1 LHGNRRRHGAAR
13 PTTAAGLSIDFTD
26 LLRDGVH
33 RPFYS
38 RGMDA
43 RTRKTADIDEA
54 VADDARSIAESITAK
69 RDRLLASLTLIAG
82 IGLIVSLPFALR
94 AGAEFF
100 MPVTAALVVAI
111 ALVPLLE
118 WFERRG
124 IPSKASAGLC
134 VILFLLLALFAIGS
148 ILMPASNWV
157 AQVPTKIPRVRAALE
172 PVIQLYKH
180 LDRFID
186 RTVSQI
192 AITQQEHTRSVT
204 IETPNSMSN
213 LLISSAPHLLIQLFF
228 ALLVIFFFLAGWTAM
243 RKKTIVSRG
252 SFEGA
257 LTTARVIQQVVDAT
271 STYLGTITL
280 INIGLGALTAGALW
294 LLGMPSPVM
303 WGGIVAVANYI
314 PYLGPIVC
322 ALLLFF
328 GALMTY
334 PDIWPALAPPAAF
347 ICFHLVEAN
356 FFTPM
361 VVGHRLTISPL
372 SILISL
378 SFWAWV
384 WGTTGALLAVP
395 LLIIMK
401 TIFSAA
407 GTPDIAG
414 FLFEHGTLT
423 HIGDPDEEEENE
435 RQEMQPAMVDTPQ
448 RPS

>member
-1 LHGNRRRHGAAR
+1 
-13 PTTAAGLSIDFTD
+13 
-26 LLRDGVH
+26 
-33 RPFYS
+33 
-38 RGMDA
+38 MDA
-43 RTRKTADIDEA
+43 RTRKQHPVEEEISDEA
-54 VADDARSIAESITAK
+54 RALAETITAK

-82 IGLIVSLPFALR
+82 IGVIVALPFALR

-100 MPVTAALVVAI
+100 MPVTAALVIAI

-124 IPSKASAGLC
+124 IPSKAAAGLC
-134 VILFLLLALFAIGS
+134 VLIFLAIAIFAIGS
-148 ILMPASNWV
+148 IIVPASDWV
-157 AQVPTKIPRVRAALE
+157 AQVPTKIGKVRSALE
-172 PVIQLYKH
+172 PIFDLYKN
-180 LDRFID
+180 LDRFVGRITNQIEINHVSHA
-186 RTVSQI
+186 RTVTLEQ
-192 AITQQEHTRSVT
+192 
-204 IETPNSMSN
+204 PNSLMG
-213 LLISSAPHLLIQLFF
+213 LLATSAPHLLIQLFF
-228 ALLVIFFFLAGWTAM
+228 SLLVIFFFLAGWTTM
-243 RKKTIVSRG
+243 RKRTIVSRG

-314 PYLGPIVC
+314 PYLGPIVA
-322 ALLLFF
+322 ALLLFVGGLMTF
-328 GALMTY
+328 PDVWGAL
-334 PDIWPALAPPAAF
+334 LPPTIF
-347 ICFHLVEAN
+347 VGFHLIEAN

-378 SFWAWV
+378 SFWAWI

-401 TIFSAA
+401 TVFSAA

-423 HIGDPDEEEENE
+423 HIGDANEEEEDAA
-435 RQEMQPAMVDTPQ
+435 QEMEPAMVDTPKAL
-448 RPS
+448 S

>member
-1 LHGNRRRHGAAR
+1 
-13 PTTAAGLSIDFTD
+13 
-26 LLRDGVH
+26 
-33 RPFYS
+33 
-38 RGMDA
+38 MDA
-43 RTRKTADIDEA
+43 RTRKQAKPEQEPPEDVRA
-54 VADDARSIAESITAK
+54 LAETVTAK
-69 RDRLLASLTLIAG
+69 SDRLLASLTLIAG
-82 IGLIVSLPFALR
+82 VALIVMLPFALR

-124 IPSKASAGLC
+124 IPSKPAAGLC
-134 VILFLLLALFAIGS
+134 VIIFLLMAVFALGS
-148 ILMPASNWV
+148 IIVPASDWV
-157 AQVPTKIPRVRAALE
+157 AQVPGKIGKVRDALE
-172 PVIQLYKH
+172 PIFDLYKN

-186 RTVSQI
+186 RTLSQIEVSQSH
-192 AITQQEHTRSVT
+192 AAANAVR
-204 IETPNSMSN
+204 IETPNSMLG
-213 LLISSAPHLLIQLFF
+213 LLTSSAPHLLIQLFF

-280 INIGLGALTAGALW
+280 INVGLGALTALVLW
-294 LLGMPSPVM
+294 WLGMPSPVM

-314 PYLGPIVC
+314 PYLGPIAS
-322 ALLLFF
+322 ALLLFL
-328 GALMTY
+328 GGLMIY
-334 PDIWPALAPPAAF
+334 PDIWGALLPPAVF
-347 ICFHLVEAN
+347 IGFHLVEAN

-361 VVGHRLTISPL
+361 IVGHRLTISPL
-372 SILISL
+372 SILVSL

-401 TIFSAA
+401 TVFSAA

-414 FLFEHGTLT
+414 FLFEDGTLT
-423 HIGDPDEEEENE
+423 HVGEADEEEIEE
-435 RQEMQPAMVDTPQ
+435 RQEMEPAMVDTPKAL
-448 RPS
+448 S

>member
-1 LHGNRRRHGAAR
+1 
-13 PTTAAGLSIDFTD
+13 
-26 LLRDGVH
+26 
-33 RPFYS
+33 
-38 RGMDA
+38 MDA
-43 RTRKTADIDEA
+43 RTKKQQEIEGEISDEA
-54 VADDARSIAESITAK
+54 RALAETITAK
-69 RDRLLASLTLIAG
+69 RDRLLAGLTLIAG
-82 IGLIVSLPFALR
+82 IGVVVALPFALR

-100 MPVTAALVVAI
+100 MPVTAALVIAI

-124 IPSKASAGLC
+124 MPSKAAAGLC
-134 VILFLLLALFAIGS
+134 VLIFLAIAIFAIGS
-148 ILMPASNWV
+148 IIVPASDWV
-157 AQVPTKIPRVRAALE
+157 AQIPTKVSKVRATLE
-172 PVIQLYKH
+172 PVFDLYKN
-180 LDRFID
+180 LDRFVGRITNQIEINHVSHA
-186 RTVSQI
+186 RT
-192 AITQQEHTRSVT
+192 VT
-204 IETPNSMSN
+204 IEQPTSLMG
-213 LLISSAPHLLIQLFF
+213 LLATSAPHLLIQLFF
-228 ALLVIFFFLAGWTAM
+228 SLLVIFFFLAGWTAM
-243 RKKTIVSRG
+243 RKRTIVSRG

-314 PYLGPIVC
+314 PYLGPIVA
-322 ALLLFF
+322 ALLLFV
-328 GALMTY
+328 GGLMTY
-334 PDIWPALAPPAAF
+334 PDVWGALLPPAVF
-347 ICFHLVEAN
+347 VGFHLIEAN

-378 SFWAWV
+378 SFWAWI

-401 TIFSAA
+401 TVFSAA

-423 HIGDPDEEEENE
+423 HVGDPDEEEEDAA
-435 RQEMQPAMVDTPQ
+435 QEMEPAMVDTPKAL
-448 RPS
+448 S

>member
-1 LHGNRRRHGAAR
+1 MFS
-13 PTTAAGLSIDFTD
+13 P
-26 LLRDGVH
+26 
-33 RPFYS
+33 
-38 RGMDA
+38 MDA
-43 RTRKTADIDEA
+43 RTRKQAQPDDDLSDEA
-54 VADDARSIAESITAK
+54 RALAEAFTAK

-82 IGLIVSLPFALR
+82 ISLLVGLPFALR

-124 IPSKASAGLC
+124 LPSKAAAGLC
-134 VILFLLLALFAIGS
+134 VVLFLALAIFAIGT
-148 ILMPASNWV
+148 IVVPARDWV
-157 AQVPTKIPRVRAALE
+157 AQVPSKIPKGRAALE

-180 LDRFID
+180 LDRWID
-186 RTVSQI
+186 KATNQI
-192 AITQQEHTRSVT
+192 AIGPAQSTHTVSV
-204 IETPNSMSN
+204 EQPHSMLG
-213 LLISSAPHLLIQLFF
+213 LLTSSAPHLLIQLFF
-228 ALLVIFFFLAGWTAM
+228 ALLVIFFFLAGWTSM
-243 RKKTIVSRG
+243 RKRTIVSRG

-322 ALLLFF
+322 ALLLFV
-328 GALMTY
+328 GGLMTF
-334 PDIWPALAPPAAF
+334 PDIWGGMLPPAVF
-347 ICFHLVEAN
+347 ISFHLIEAN

-372 SILISL
+372 AILISL
-378 SFWAWV
+378 SFWAWI

-423 HIGDPDEEEENE
+423 HIGDPDEEEEDE
-435 RQEMQPAMVDTPQ
+435 RQEMQPAMVDTPKAL
-448 RPS
+448 S

>member
-1 LHGNRRRHGAAR
+1 ML
-13 PTTAAGLSIDFTD
+13 PT
-26 LLRDGVH
+26 
-33 RPFYS
+33 
-38 RGMDA
+38 MDA
-43 RTRKTADIDEA
+43 RTRKQNQIVDEPTDEA
-54 VADDARSIAESITAK
+54 RVLAETITVK

-82 IGLIVSLPFALR
+82 IGAVVGLPFALR

-124 IPSKASAGLC
+124 LPSKLSAGLC
-134 VILFLLLALFAIGS
+134 LIIFVAIAVFAIGS
-148 ILMPASNWV
+148 IVVPASDWV
-157 AQVPTKIPRVRAALE
+157 AQVPSKIPKVRSTLE
-172 PVIQLYKH
+172 PVLDLYKN
-180 LDRFID
+180 LDRFIT
-186 RTVSQI
+186 RTASQI
-192 AITQQEHTRSVT
+192 EMTREQTRAVR
-204 IETPNSMSN
+204 IETPNSMSS

-228 ALLVIFFFLAGWTAM
+228 SLLVIFFFLAGWTTM

-280 INIGLGALTAGALW
+280 INIGLGGLTALVLW
-294 LLGMPSPVM
+294 WLGMPSPIM

-314 PYLGPIVC
+314 PYLGPIAS
-322 ALLLFF
+322 ALLLFL
-328 GALMTY
+328 GGLMTY
-334 PDIWPALAPPAAF
+334 PDIWGALMPPAAF
-347 ICFHLVEAN
+347 VSFHLIEAN

-378 SFWAWV
+378 SFWAWI

-423 HIGDPDEEEENE
+423 HAGEVDEEDVED
-435 RQEMQPAMVDTPQ
+435 RQEMEPAMVDTPK

>member
-1 LHGNRRRHGAAR
+1 
-13 PTTAAGLSIDFTD
+13 
-26 LLRDGVH
+26 
-33 RPFYS
+33 
-38 RGMDA
+38 MDA
-43 RTRKTADIDEA
+43 RTRKHADPDDDTVDEA
-54 VADDARSIAESITAK
+54 RVLAETITAK

-82 IGLIVSLPFALR
+82 IGAIIGIPLALR

-124 IPSKASAGLC
+124 VPSKLSSALC
-134 VILFLLLALFAIGS
+134 VIVFLALALFAIGS
-148 ILMPASNWV
+148 IVIPATDWV
-157 AQVPTKIPRVRAALE
+157 AQIPSRIPKVRDALE
-172 PVIQLYKH
+172 PVLDLYKS
-180 LDRFID
+180 LDKFID
-186 RTVSQI
+186 RTTSQI
-192 AITQQEHTRSVT
+192 AINQEQTRAVRL
-204 IETPNSMSN
+204 ETPNSMSS
-213 LLISSAPHLLIQLFF
+213 LLLSSAPHLLIQLFF
-228 ALLVIFFFLAGWTAM
+228 ALLVIFFFLAGWTTM

-280 INIGLGALTAGALW
+280 INVGLGALTAVALW
-294 LLGMPSPVM
+294 WLGMPSAVM

-314 PYLGPIVC
+314 PYLGPIVA
-322 ALLLFF
+322 ALLLFL
-328 GALMTY
+328 GGLMTY
-334 PDIWPALAPPAAF
+334 PDIWGAMLPPAIF
-347 ICFHLVEAN
+347 ISFHIIEAN
-356 FFTPM
+356 FFTPL

-372 SILISL
+372 SILVSL

-423 HIGDPDEEEENE
+423 HVGDPDEEEIED
-435 RQEMQPAMVDTPQ
+435 RQEMKPAMVDTPKA
-448 RPS
+448 ST

>member
-1 LHGNRRRHGAAR
+1 ML
-13 PTTAAGLSIDFTD
+13 PL
-26 LLRDGVH
+26 V
-33 RPFYS
+33 
-38 RGMDA
+38 DA
-43 RTRKTADIDEA
+43 RTRKHQELEEEHGDEER
-54 VADDARSIAESITAK
+54 VLTAK

-82 IGLIVSLPFALR
+82 ICAIVAMPFALR

-124 IPSKASAGLC
+124 MPSKAAAGLC
-134 VILFLLLALFAIGS
+134 VLIFLMIAIFAIGS
-148 ILMPASNWV
+148 IVVPASDWV
-157 AQVPTKIPRVRAALE
+157 AQVPNKIGKVRSTLE
-172 PVIQLYKH
+172 PLFDFYKNLDQFMERITTQVQLNQASH
-180 LDRFID
+180 A
-186 RTVSQI
+186 RT
-192 AITQQEHTRSVT
+192 VT
-204 IETPNSMSN
+204 IETPNSVVS
-213 LLISSAPHLLIQLFF
+213 LLATSAPHLLIQLFF
-228 ALLVIFFFLAGWTAM
+228 ALLVIFFFLAGWTSM

-280 INIGLGALTAGALW
+280 INVGLGALTASALW
-294 LLGMPSPVM
+294 WLGMPSPIM

-322 ALLLFF
+322 ALLLFVGGLMTF
-328 GALMTY
+328 PDVWGAL
-334 PDIWPALAPPAAF
+334 LPPAIF
-347 ICFHLVEAN
+347 ISFHLIEAN

-372 SILISL
+372 SILVSL

-401 TIFSAA
+401 TVFSAA

-423 HIGDPDEEEENE
+423 HVGEENEEEIEE
-435 RQEMQPAMVDTPQ
+435 RQEMEPAMVDTPKAL
-448 RPS
+448 S

>member
-1 LHGNRRRHGAAR
+1 
-13 PTTAAGLSIDFTD
+13 
-26 LLRDGVH
+26 
-33 RPFYS
+33 
-38 RGMDA
+38 MDA
-43 RTRKTADIDEA
+43 RAKRQQQAEEQQGEVARTLVEA
-54 VADDARSIAESITAK
+54 NAK
-69 RDRLLASLTLIAG
+69 RDRLLAGISLIAG
-82 IGLIVSLPFALR
+82 IGVIVAMPFALR

-124 IPSKASAGLC
+124 IPSKLSAGLC
-134 VILFLLLALFAIGS
+134 VIIFLMIAIFAIGS
-148 ILMPASNWV
+148 IVIPASDWV
-157 AQVPTKIPRVRAALE
+157 AQVPNKIGKVRAALE
-172 PVIQLYKH
+172 PVLDIYKN
-180 LDRFID
+180 LDRFIGRITTQIQLNQASHA
-186 RTVSQI
+186 RT
-192 AITQQEHTRSVT
+192 VT
-204 IETPNSMSN
+204 IEQPNSVMG
-213 LLISSAPHLLIQLFF
+213 LLATSAPHLLIQLFF
-228 ALLVIFFFLAGWTAM
+228 ALLVIFFFLAGWTTM

-280 INIGLGALTAGALW
+280 INVGLGAVTALVLW
-294 LLGMPSPVM
+294 WLGMPSPVM
-303 WGGIVAVANYI
+303 WGGIVADANYI

-322 ALLLFF
+322 ALLLFVGGLMTF
-328 GALMTY
+328 PDVWGAL
-334 PDIWPALAPPAAF
+334 LPPAVF
-347 ICFHLVEAN
+347 IGFHLVEAN

-401 TIFSAA
+401 TVFSAA

-423 HIGDPDEEEENE
+423 HAGEPDEEEVEE
-435 RQEMQPAMVDTPQ
+435 RQEMQPAMVDTPKAL
-448 RPS
+448 S

>member
-1 LHGNRRRHGAAR
+1 
-13 PTTAAGLSIDFTD
+13 
-26 LLRDGVH
+26 
-33 RPFYS
+33 
-38 RGMDA
+38 MDA
-43 RTRKTADIDEA
+43 RARKQEPDESTVDEA
-54 VADDARSIAESITAK
+54 RLIAETITVK
-69 RDRLLASLTLIAG
+69 RDRLLASLTLLAG
-82 IGLIVSLPFALR
+82 IGLVIMIPFALR

-111 ALVPLLE
+111 ALVPPLE

-134 VILFLLLALFAIGS
+134 VVLFLALAMFAIGS
-148 ILMPASNWV
+148 IVVPASDWV
-157 AQVPTKIPRVRAALE
+157 AQVPSKIPKVRAALE
-172 PVIQLYKH
+172 PVIRLYKH
-180 LDRFID
+180 LDHWIERAS
-186 RTVSQI
+186 SQI
-192 AITQQEHTRSVT
+192 AIAPVQK
-204 IETPNSMSN
+204 TPTVNVEQPHSMLG
-213 LLISSAPHLLIQLFF
+213 LLTSSAPHLLIQLFF

-243 RKKTIVSRG
+243 RKKAIVTRG

-280 INIGLGALTAGALW
+280 INIGLGTLTALVLW
-294 LLGMPSPVM
+294 ALGMPSPIM

-322 ALLLFF
+322 ALLLFT
-328 GALMTY
+328 GGLMTY
-334 PDIWPALAPPAAF
+334 PDIWGALWPPAAF

-361 VVGHRLTISPL
+361 VVGHRLTVSPL
-372 SILISL
+372 SILVSL

-423 HIGDPDEEEENE
+423 HAGEADEEEVEE
-435 RQEMQPAMVDTPQ
+435 RQEIEPAMVDTPKP
-448 RPS
+448 RT

>member
-1 LHGNRRRHGAAR
+1 MVDALDSKSSSFTGVSVRVGPGAPAANYSVTAPAR
-13 PTTAAGLSIDFTD
+13 ADI
-26 LLRDGVH
+26 LRA
-33 RPFYS
+33 
-38 RGMDA
+38 MDA
-43 RTRKTADIDEA
+43 RTREHQQQGAQAADE
-54 VADDARSIAESITAK
+54 
-69 RDRLLASLTLIAG
+69 
-82 IGLIVSLPFALR
+82 
-94 AGAEFF
+94 
-100 MPVTAALVVAI
+100 TAALVVAI

-124 IPSKASAGLC
+124 IPSKLSAGLC
-134 VILFLLLALFAIGS
+134 VIIFLMLALFAIGS
-148 ILMPASNWV
+148 IVIPASDWV
-157 AQVPTKIPRVRAALE
+157 HQVPSKIPKVRAALE
-172 PVIQLYKH
+172 PVFDLYKN
-180 LDRFID
+180 LDRFIA
-186 RTVSQI
+186 RTAEQI
-192 AITQQEHTRSVT
+192 ALTQEKTRAVR
-204 IETPNSMSN
+204 IETPNSMLG
-213 LLISSAPHLLIQLFF
+213 LLTSSAPHLLIQLFF
-228 ALLVIFFFLAGWTAM
+228 ALLVIFFFLAGWTSM

-271 STYLGTITL
+271 STYLGTITV

-322 ALLLFF
+322 ALLLFL
-328 GALMTY
+328 GGLMTY
-334 PDIWPALAPPAAF
+334 ADIWTALMPPAVF
-347 ICFHLVEAN
+347 ISFHLIEAN

-372 SILISL
+372 SILVSL

-401 TIFSAA
+401 TVFSAA

-423 HIGDPDEEEENE
+423 HIGDPDEEEEEE
-435 RQEMQPAMVDTPQ
+435 RREMEPAMVDTEKPAT
-448 RPS
+448 

>member
-1 LHGNRRRHGAAR
+1 ML
-13 PTTAAGLSIDFTD
+13 P
-26 LLRDGVH
+26 
-33 RPFYS
+33 P
-38 RGMDA
+38 MDA
-43 RTRKTADIDEA
+43 RTTKQGDPDDETVDEA
-54 VADDARSIAESITAK
+54 RALAETITVK

-82 IGLIVSLPFALR
+82 TCALVGLPFALR
-94 AGAEFF
+94 VGAEFF

-124 IPSKASAGLC
+124 VPSKLSSALC
-134 VILFLLLALFAIGS
+134 VVIFLALALFAIGS
-148 ILMPASNWV
+148 IVIPATDWV
-157 AQVPTKIPRVRAALE
+157 AQIPSRIPKVREALE
-172 PVIQLYKH
+172 PVLDLYKS
-180 LDRFID
+180 LDKFID
-186 RTVSQI
+186 RTTSQI
-192 AITQQEHTRSVT
+192 TINQEQTRAVRL
-204 IETPNSMSN
+204 ETPNSMSS
-213 LLISSAPHLLIQLFF
+213 LLLSSAPHLLIQLFF
-228 ALLVIFFFLAGWTAM
+228 ALLVIFFFLAGWTTM

-280 INIGLGALTAGALW
+280 INVGLGALTALALW
-294 LLGMPSPVM
+294 WLGMPSPVM

-322 ALLLFF
+322 ALLLFL
-328 GALMTY
+328 GGLMTY
-334 PDIWPALAPPAAF
+334 PDIWGAMLPPAVF
-347 ICFHLVEAN
+347 ISFHIIEAN
-356 FFTPM
+356 FFTPL

-372 SILISL
+372 SILVSL

-423 HIGDPDEEEENE
+423 HVGDPDEDEIED
-435 RQEMQPAMVDTPQ
+435 RQEMRPAMVDTPK
-448 RPS
+448 PAT

>member
-1 LHGNRRRHGAAR
+1 
-13 PTTAAGLSIDFTD
+13 
-26 LLRDGVH
+26 
-33 RPFYS
+33 
-38 RGMDA
+38 MDA
-43 RTRKTADIDEA
+43 RTRKHGHADDDTVDEA
-54 VADDARSIAESITAK
+54 RMLAETITAK

-82 IGLIVSLPFALR
+82 IGMIVALPFALR

-124 IPSKASAGLC
+124 VPSKLSAALC
-134 VILFLLLALFAIGS
+134 VIIFLAIALFAIGS
-148 ILMPASNWV
+148 IVVPASDWV
-157 AQVPTKIPRVRAALE
+157 AQAPSKIPKVRSALE
-172 PVIQLYKH
+172 PVFDLYKN
-180 LDRFID
+180 LERFID
-186 RTVSQI
+186 RIAAQIQLTQAEHARTV
-192 AITQQEHTRSVT
+192 R
-204 IETPNSMSN
+204 IEEPNSFMG
-213 LLISSAPHLLIQLFF
+213 LLATSAPHLLIQLFF
-228 ALLVIFFFLAGWTAM
+228 SLLVIFFFLAGWTAM
-243 RKKTIVSRG
+243 RKRTIVSRG

-280 INIGLGALTAGALW
+280 INIGLGALTALALW
-294 LLGMPSPVM
+294 WLGMPSPVM
-303 WGGIVAVANYI
+303 WGGIVALANYI
-314 PYLGPIVC
+314 PYLGPIAS
-322 ALLLFF
+322 ALLLFL
-328 GALMTY
+328 GGLMIY
-334 PDIWPALAPPAAF
+334 PDIWGALLPPAAF
-347 ICFHLVEAN
+347 ISFHLIEAN
-356 FFTPM
+356 LFTPM

-423 HIGDPDEEEENE
+423 HVGDVNEEEEEE
-435 RQEMQPAMVDTPQ
+435 RQEMEPAMVDTPK
-448 RPS
+448 PSP